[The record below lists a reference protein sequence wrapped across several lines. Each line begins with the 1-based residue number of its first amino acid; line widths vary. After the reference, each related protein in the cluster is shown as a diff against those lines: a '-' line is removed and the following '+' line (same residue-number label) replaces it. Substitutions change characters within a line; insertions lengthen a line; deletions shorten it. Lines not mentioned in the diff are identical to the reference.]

1 MPRQSRLEPQ
11 TVPLLGL
18 AQATAFRDA
27 NIVDVAS
34 YAELTAAVEAG
45 RWARAGWAAS
55 DADEARV
62 KEETGATF
70 RCFPFAQPE
79 GGRAC
84 IVTGAPGAPVA
95 LFAKAY

>member
-1 MPRQSRLEPQ
+1 M
-11 TVPLLGL
+11 
-18 AQATAFRDA
+18 
-27 NIVDVAS
+27 
-34 YAELTAAVEAG
+34 
-45 RWARAGWAAS
+45 
-55 DADEARV
+55 